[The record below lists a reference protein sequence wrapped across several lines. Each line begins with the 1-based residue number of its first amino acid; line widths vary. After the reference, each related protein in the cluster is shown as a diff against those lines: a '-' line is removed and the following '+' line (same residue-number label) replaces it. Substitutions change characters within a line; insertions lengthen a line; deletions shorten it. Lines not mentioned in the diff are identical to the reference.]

1 MTSNTSG
8 RTIDMTASVTRN
20 LVILLTVCAFGA
32 GGAVLCSTVAA
43 PNDTKPPMGAGVT
56 QPDGRGFDT
65 SVQPA
70 TATDAARLGRQ
81 NIYPTATTES
91 EASP

>member
-1 MTSNTSG
+1 MTG
-8 RTIDMTASVTRN
+8 SVTRN
-20 LVILLTVCAFGA
+20 LVILLIVCAISA

-43 PNDTKPPMGAGVT
+43 PNDTTPPIGAGVT
-56 QPDGRGFDT
+56 QPDGGGGFDT

-70 TATDAARLGRQ
+70 TATDAVRLGRQ
-81 NIYPTATTES
+81 IIDPTATTER